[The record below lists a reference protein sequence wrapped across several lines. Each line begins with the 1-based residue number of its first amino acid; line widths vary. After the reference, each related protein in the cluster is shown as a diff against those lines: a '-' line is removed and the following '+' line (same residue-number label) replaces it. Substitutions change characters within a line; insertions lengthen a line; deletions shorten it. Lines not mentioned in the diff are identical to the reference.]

1 MLRGAQVNAESEP
14 GIISDLVDHL
24 VSHGRLPWPDMIFDR
39 YIIVD
44 WSASNRPRVGKDS
57 VWVCVLGADGQAS
70 TENPP
75 TRGKAEIIV
84 RDAVR
89 HFVANGERVLVGFD
103 FPYGY
108 PAGLAAALGLTGAPW
123 LATWRY
129 LAARLQDDSKTNAS
143 NRFQVAAGINARLE
157 HHAFWG
163 RPSSQPLDD
172 LSARKDRVAYRPRG
186 EEAGLAEWRE
196 AEALLRACGRRPHS
210 AWKLF
215 GNGSVGSQALT
226 GIPVV
231 SRLRHDPDVA
241 GASAVWPFE
250 ITVPQLPARRGAVIH
265 AEIWP
270 SLIDVSEV
278 TGQVKDETQ
287 VLCLARE
294 FRDRDRAHAL
304 AGNFAAASPN
314 SASEE
319 GWILGVA

>member
-1 MLRGAQVNAESEP
+1 
-14 GIISDLVDHL
+14 
-24 VSHGRLPWPDMIFDR
+24 
-39 YIIVD
+39 
-44 WSASNRPRVGKDS
+44 
-57 VWVCVLGADGQAS
+57 
-70 TENPP
+70 
-75 TRGKAEIIV
+75 
-84 RDAVR
+84 
-89 HFVANGERVLVGFD
+89 
-103 FPYGY
+103 
-108 PAGLAAALGLTGAPW
+108 
-123 LATWRY
+123 
-129 LAARLQDDSKTNAS
+129 
-143 NRFQVAAGINARLE
+143 VAAGINARLK

-172 LSARKDRVAYRPRG
+172 LSARKDRVAYRPEG

-196 AEALLRACGRRPHS
+196 VEALLRARSQRPHS

-250 ITVPQLPARRGAVIH
+250 VTVPQLPARRGAVIH

-270 SLIDVSEV
+270 SLIDVAKV

-294 FRDRDRAHAL
+294 LRDRDRADAL
-304 AGNFAAASPN
+304 AGNFAAASPHA
-314 SASEE
+314 ASEE